1 MTRTAIDLS
10 HRLKKLP
17 LTRLFLFC
25 IFFSIAATEIIVG
38 AMGLLLKGEITYD
51 YLLTGFFASL
61 CVAAL
66 VSSVLIFFLNLH
78 RLDKDALRTSEE
90 RWKFAL
96 EGAGDGVWDWNLQ
109 TGEVFFSPRCKE
121 ILGYDEDD
129 YESRILSWESTIYP
143 DDFQRVMSE
152 LQAHLDGDTDS
163 YSNEHRARYKD
174 GSWKWL
180 LTRGKVIDRDANG
193 KALRM
198 IGTQTDISLRKQA
211 EEAVQL
217 AALVFENGS
226 EGMVVTGADGTI
238 VAINPS
244 FTQLTGYT
252 PEDVIGKN
260 PKILQSGRQDAMF
273 YQAMWRK
280 LVTTGHWEG
289 EIWNRRKNGEVYAEW
304 LSINSIFNSD
314 GSVNRRVALFSDITK
329 RKQSEE
335 LIWRQANFDPL
346 TGLPNRSMFRDRLEQ
361 AVKKTHRV
369 NSSLALMFI
378 DLDRFKEINDTLGHE
393 VGDALLVDAA
403 QRLIHCVR
411 DTDTVA
417 RLGGDEFTV
426 ILGDLDAI
434 DSAERIAQS
443 ILNSLA
449 QPFQLGSE
457 RSQISASIGI
467 TFYPKDAT
475 ELEDLLKNADQ
486 AMYAAKDK
494 GRNAYCCFTPS
505 MHDAMLNRIQLTADL
520 REALAEN
527 QFQVYYQPI
536 VDITTGAISKAEALI
551 RWLHPVRGLISPD
564 DFIALAEDTGL
575 ITEIGAWV
583 LRTACSQAKAWRNQG
598 QPSLRIAVNVSA
610 RQFHDMHFIDTVS
623 AVLIETGLP
632 PEALELEIT
641 EGMMMHNMEHTIA
654 VIQTLRVLGVQISED
669 DFGTGY
675 SSLNYLK
682 QFPIHT
688 LKIDK
693 SFIRDIGSDPDDA
706 ALVIAIIA
714 MAKSLRLSIVAE
726 GVETEQ
732 QLAFLRD
739 QGCTQCQ
746 GYLFAKPMPEQEFGA
761 FLAGPRKD

>member
-1 MTRTAIDLS
+1 
-10 HRLKKLP
+10 
-17 LTRLFLFC
+17 
-25 IFFSIAATEIIVG
+25 
-38 AMGLLLKGEITYD
+38 MGVFLKGEISYD
-51 YLLTGFFASL
+51 YLLTGFLASL

-66 VSSVLIFFLNLH
+66 ISSVLIFFLNLQ
-78 RLDKDALRTSEE
+78 RLDEDALRTSEE

-96 EGAGDGVWDWNLQ
+96 EGSGDGVWDWNLQ
-109 TGEVFFSPRCKE
+109 TGEVFFSQRCKE
-121 ILGYDEDD
+121 ILGYDEAD

-143 DDFQRVMSE
+143 DDFHRVMTE
-152 LQAHLDGDTDS
+152 LRAHLDGNTDS
-163 YSNEHRARYKD
+163 YSNEHRAQYKD
-174 GSWKWL
+174 GNWKWL
-180 LTRGKVIDRDANG
+180 LTRGKVISRDANG

-198 IGTQTDISLRKQA
+198 IGTQTDISQRKQA
-211 EEAVQL
+211 EEAIQL

-226 EGMVVTGADGTI
+226 EGMVVTAADGTI

-244 FTQLTGYT
+244 FTLLTGYT
-252 PEDVIGKN
+252 PEEVIGKN
-260 PKILQSGRQDAMF
+260 PRILQSGRQDAMF
-273 YQAMWRK
+273 YQAMWSN
-280 LVTTGHWEG
+280 LIATGHWEG
-289 EIWNRRKNGEVYAEW
+289 EIWNRRKNGEIYAEW

-335 LIWRQANFDPL
+335 LIWKQANFDPL

-361 AVKKTHRV
+361 AVKQSRRAGLP
-369 NSSLALMFI
+369 LALMFI

-403 QRLIHCVR
+403 QRLSHCVR
-411 DTDTVA
+411 NTDTVA

-426 ILGDLDAI
+426 ILGDFDDY
-434 DSAERIAQS
+434 DSAERIAQT

-449 QPFQLGSE
+449 QPFQLGAE
-457 RSQISASIGI
+457 KSQISASIGI

-475 ELEDLLKNADQ
+475 GLDDLLKNADQ

-505 MHDAMLNRIQLTADL
+505 MQDAILNRIQLTADL
-520 REALAEN
+520 REALADN
-527 QFQVYYQPI
+527 QFQVYYQPV
-536 VDITTGAISKAEALI
+536 VDITTGVIGKAEALI
-551 RWLHPVRGLISPD
+551 RWHHPMRGLINPD
-564 DFIALAEDTGL
+564 DFIVLAEETGL
-575 ITEIGAWV
+575 IIDIGAWV
-583 LRTACSQAKAWRNQG
+583 LRTACSQVNVWRNQG
-598 QPSLRIAVNVSA
+598 QLSLRIAVNVSA
-610 RQFHDMHFIDTVS
+610 RQFHDVHFIDTVRG
-623 AVLIETGLP
+623 VLAETGLP

-654 VIQTLRVLGVQISED
+654 IIRTLRELGVQISED

-693 SFIRDIGSDPDDA
+693 SFIRDIGSDSDDA

-714 MAKSLRLSIVAE
+714 MAKSLHLSIVAE
-726 GVETEQ
+726 GVETEE
-732 QLAFLRD
+732 QLAFLRA

-746 GYLFAKPMPEQEFGA
+746 GFLFAKPMPEQEFGA
-761 FLAGPRKD
+761 FLAAPRKD